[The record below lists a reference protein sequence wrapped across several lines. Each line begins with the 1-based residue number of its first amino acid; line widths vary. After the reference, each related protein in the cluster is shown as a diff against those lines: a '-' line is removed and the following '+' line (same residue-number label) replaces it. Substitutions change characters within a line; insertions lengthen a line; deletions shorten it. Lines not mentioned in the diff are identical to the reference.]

1 MKLRKILAIALSALM
16 VGGTASFAAS
26 AQEVKTAKTY
36 NYVAL
41 GDSIAAGYGLGTEN
55 GLENDPA
62 LILSDKLIANPV
74 KEAYAAVFGTYLQER
89 AEGKG
94 VTVNATNL
102 STTAYRAE
110 DVAETILTEG
120 YKGGIATWIF
130 ETFNGEGSSQVL
142 VPYHDI
148 FAKYLPEA
156 DLVSIQL
163 GGNDIIMGVL
173 SPILVDGSNPILQ
186 AAGLSMALTLFG
198 YDPKLALGAGLKK
211 LEASKDEIT
220 KENLME
226 AAAFVS
232 NVAAN
237 SDAYVENA
245 AGNVQ
250 KVVDAVKTVNEN
262 AEIALIGMFNP
273 YGNSLEYQGQYRDAA
288 YVFSAIVTRAANELC
303 AAPEEE
309 TTEPEEPVEEIT
321 EPESISYEKT
331 IELKVDLT
339 KVKSMIAVM
348 KQIKENAKAGLSTM
362 LKTIYD
368 AYSAKL
374 NALMKIVAEE
384 SAYSVQYML
393 LGKGCEAQ
401 MLYLNELLAE
411 MAETNDATYVDVYY
425 GVSNEQN
432 LNPHPLASG
441 HKEIADVMNDVLF
454 DLTEA
459 QIDEIAGGEEELQP
473 LVNNS
478 TISKTEIKLGEKL
491 KIRAVAEGG
500 AGDYQY
506 EVYYKKVNS
515 TKWSRV
521 HDYSYLY
528 AFNITPA
535 TATQYEVRINV
546 KDKNGEV
553 ETKIL
558 TFDVV
563 K

>member
-26 AQEVKTAKTY
+26 AQEVKTEKTY

-156 DLVSIQL
+156 DLVS
-163 GGNDIIMGVL
+163 
-173 SPILVDGSNPILQ
+173 NPILQ

-198 YDPKLALGAGLKK
+198 YEPKLALGAGLQQ
-211 LEASKDEIT
+211 LEKHKDEIT
-220 KENLME
+220 KDQLME

>member
-1 MKLRKILAIALSALM
+1 MKKTTLFISALM
-16 VGGTASFAAS
+16 TCTLLASSGIYTADELNTDYGHIENDFTGMTPEIASAYLSVIDELSGHIGCDATEDAAEEYLHGGFIRDWDADGTPELCLLLRTSPREDDSWDGMPVYGWYPPTLYLYTYQDGQAVRAGECDLYFGTAGR
-26 AQEVKTAKTY
+26 E
-36 NYVAL
+36 
-41 GDSIAAGYGLGTEN
+41 
-55 GLENDPA
+55 
-62 LILSDKLIANPV
+62 
-74 KEAYAAVFGTYLQER
+74 AAV
-89 AEGKG
+89 
-94 VTVNATNL
+94 
-102 STTAYRAE
+102 
-110 DVAETILTEG
+110 
-120 YKGGIATWIF
+120 
-130 ETFNGEGSSQVL
+130 
-142 VPYHDI
+142 
-148 FAKYLPEA
+148 
-156 DLVSIQL
+156 
-163 GGNDIIMGVL
+163 
-173 SPILVDGSNPILQ
+173 
-186 AAGLSMALTLFG
+186 
-198 YDPKLALGAGLKK
+198 
-211 LEASKDEIT
+211 
-220 KENLME
+220 
-226 AAAFVS
+226 
-232 NVAAN
+232 
-237 SDAYVENA
+237 
-245 AGNVQ
+245 
-250 KVVDAVKTVNEN
+250 
-262 AEIALIGMFNP
+262 IALAEEDGMK
-273 YGNSLEYQGQYRDAA
+273 
-288 YVFSAIVTRAANELC
+288 YVWWDRF
-303 AAPEEE
+303 APEEE

-411 MAETNDATYVDVYY
+411 MAETNDATFVDVYY

-432 LNPHPLASG
+432 LDPHPLASG

-506 EVYYKKVNS
+506 EVYYKKANS
-515 TKWSRV
+515 AKWSRV

>member
-41 GDSIAAGYGLGTEN
+41 GDSIAAGYGLGKDK
-55 GLENDPA
+55 GLANDPA

-74 KEAYAAVFGTYLQER
+74 KEAYAAVFGSYLQER

-220 KENLME
+220 KL
-226 AAAFVS
+226 
-232 NVAAN
+232 
-237 SDAYVENA
+237 
-245 AGNVQ
+245 
-250 KVVDAVKTVNEN
+250 
-262 AEIALIGMFNP
+262 LR
-273 YGNSLEYQGQYRDAA
+273 L
-288 YVFSAIVTRAANELC
+288 
-303 AAPEEE
+303 
-309 TTEPEEPVEEIT
+309 
-321 EPESISYEKT
+321 
-331 IELKVDLT
+331 
-339 KVKSMIAVM
+339 SMRT
-348 KQIKENAKAGLSTM
+348 LR
-362 LKTIYD
+362 
-368 AYSAKL
+368 
-374 NALMKIVAEE
+374 
-384 SAYSVQYML
+384 L
-393 LGKGCEAQ
+393 L
-401 MLYLNELLAE
+401 
-411 MAETNDATYVDVYY
+411 
-425 GVSNEQN
+425 
-432 LNPHPLASG
+432 
-441 HKEIADVMNDVLF
+441 
-454 DLTEA
+454 
-459 QIDEIAGGEEELQP
+459 
-473 LVNNS
+473 
-478 TISKTEIKLGEKL
+478 
-491 KIRAVAEGG
+491 
-500 AGDYQY
+500 
-506 EVYYKKVNS
+506 
-515 TKWSRV
+515 
-521 HDYSYLY
+521 
-528 AFNITPA
+528 
-535 TATQYEVRINV
+535 
-546 KDKNGEV
+546 
-553 ETKIL
+553 
-558 TFDVV
+558 
-563 K
+563 